1 MLIRTAAYFLAAFL
15 LLPDE
20 GQWLPTQVR
29 EMDWDALQKRG
40 MKLTRD
46 EFWHPERGGI
56 LSATVQISGC
66 TASFVSADGLMM
78 TNHHC
83 GFGAVSALSTVQQNH
98 LENGYA
104 AATRADELPA
114 KGMEVQV
121 LKRIDDVTSLFHEAQ
136 AKATSDLERHQVTEE
151 LKQKLIREGNAK
163 EPNVTCSIASFLEGR
178 EYHMYTRTRLTDV
191 RLVYAPPRAI
201 GEFGGETDNWEWPR
215 HTGDFTFF
223 RAYCAPDGTP
233 RAYDK
238 DNVPFHPQHWLKFS
252 PEGVKDG
259 DLAIVMGY
267 PGNTQRYRTSAG
279 VAVRLDWF
287 YPRREAVLTSV
298 LDVLGKFAGSTP
310 ERELAVAATIKSLA
324 NVQKNARGMIF
335 GMSRNGT
342 VDRKLREEAEFATW
356 LAADPART
364 KAHGDVLKEMLAH
377 EEAEA
382 ALMPR
387 DFQAGF
393 VFGQLAGLVPLLSA
407 TLDACEAALRN
418 KDGKVPPATLAALGN
433 KAIERD
439 LEALQQPVLAILL
452 GEAMGG
458 SDSDRLAGTELL
470 NGTDGAAAAA
480 DLLVRTRL
488 TDAATR
494 QELFR
499 GGLERLQA
507 SEDPMVQMALGLAK
521 ERMDW
526 RNRVNERQGRMLELG
541 RRWIGAQQEFR
552 GRSFYPDANSTLRVS
567 FASVKGYSP
576 RDGVLNTPKTTVA
589 GLLHKETGKEPFANP
604 KALLAAAPNRKSSR
618 FFDAALGD
626 VPVCF
631 LIDGDTTGG
640 NSGSPVVNGKGEV
653 IGLNFDRVFEAVAG
667 DFGWNPD
674 RSRNICVDARYILW
688 VMEAVMPAP
697 AVLKELLG
705 S

>member
-1 MLIRTAAYFLAAFL
+1 MLIRTAVYFLAAFL

-40 MKLTRD
+40 MQLTRD

-66 TASFVSADGLMM
+66 TGSFVSAEGLMM

-83 GFGAVSALSTVQQNH
+83 GFGAISGLSTVQQNH
-98 LENGYA
+98 LENGFA

-136 AKATSDLERHQVTEE
+136 AQAKGDLERHQVTEE

-178 EYHMYTRTRLTDV
+178 EYHLYTCTRLTDV
-191 RLVYAPPRAI
+191 RLVYAPPRSI

-233 RAYDK
+233 RGYDK
-238 DNVPFHPQHWLKFS
+238 DNVPFRPQHWLKFS
-252 PEGVKDG
+252 AEGVKEG

-267 PGNTQRYRTSAG
+267 PGNTQRYRTSAV
-279 VAVRLDWF
+279 VAVRLGWF
-287 YPRREAVLTSV
+287 YPRREAVLTAV
-298 LDVLGKFAGSTP
+298 LDVLGTFAASSP

-342 VDRKLREEAEFATW
+342 VDRKLREEAE
-356 LAADPART
+356 
-364 KAHGDVLKEMLAH
+364 
-377 EEAEA
+377 A

-393 VFGQLAGLVPLLSA
+393 VFGQLAGLVPLLAS
-407 TLDACEAALRN
+407 TLDACEAALRS
-418 KDGKVPPATLAALGN
+418 KDGTVPPATIAALGN
-433 KAIERD
+433 KAIDRD
-439 LEALQQPVLAILL
+439 IDALQRPVLAILL
-452 GEAMGG
+452 GEALGG
-458 SDSDRLAGTELL
+458 SDSDRLAGTEVLS
-470 NGTDGAAAAA
+470 GADGAAAAD

-488 TDAATR
+488 KDAATR

-499 GGLERLQA
+499 GGLERLKA
-507 SEDPMVQMALGLAK
+507 SEDPMVQLALGLAR

-576 RDGVLNTPKTTVA
+576 RDGVFNTPKTSVA
-589 GLLHKETGKEPFANP
+589 GLLHKETGAEPFANP
-604 KALLAAAPNRKSSR
+604 KALLAAAPERKTSR
-618 FFDAALGD
+618 FVDAGLGD

-688 VMEAVMPAP
+688 VMDAVMPAP
-697 AVLKELLG
+697 ALLKELG
-705 S
+705 H